1 MKERITLETIKDE
14 IKQIRKRNPHLKED
28 EAFVLWFLI
37 AYLLEDEEQAKRC
50 LTGGSG
56 DKNIDAI
63 YIDEKAKQV
72 NIIQGKFRQGDNKI
86 EKRNDVI
93 QFTDLCNLPWK
104 RKHEIE
110 AYFEGLDQLV
120 AEKLD
125 ESIKKLRNNGYE
137 MRLYYVTTGKVSE
150 RVKTEAQQYVLR
162 SNGKSYLE
170 IKDYDKVLL
179 CFKNYINDITPHIP
193 TLQLKI
199 VPDGAIANEGV
210 IRRYDPE
217 KKIESWIFTV
227 SGKDIGE
234 MYLKV
239 GRKLFARNIRG
250 YLGDTDIN
258 DAMLQ
263 TIKKEPNNFWYY
275 NNGITIVCDE
285 AKREM
290 QSGED
295 VLIIEGAQVING
307 QQTTRTLSKEKG
319 SKDTNVLVKVI
330 KVPRNPNDDMEYDQ
344 LVNSIVMATNWQNYI
359 SPSDLVSNDFIQ
371 VYLEKEFRKR
381 GYQYIRKRMSKSE
394 AKREVSNVTLYQIK
408 KDEIAQA
415 VAACLFDP
423 VLLRKGKENLFED
436 PYYKIIFKSRDI
448 SFYLTKYWLMKQVQR
463 AAKGYPER
471 AYAKWLTLNFA
482 WNLISKEF
490 NITIMGKKFRYACEQ
505 NAEKVL
511 KPLNQLLINVFRAAI
526 KFYKLNRGTGEAAI
540 DVSTFFKRSKLH
552 NDFKQFWNS
561 RQNNYRLQSQ
571 KKLLRFK
578 FALKKIEIED

>member
-1 MKERITLETIKDE
+1 MKEKITLGSIKDE
-14 IKQIRKRNPHLKED
+14 LKQIKNKSPHLKDD

-37 AYLLEDEEQAKRC
+37 AYLLDDEEQAKKC

-72 NIIQGKFRQGDNKI
+72 NIIQGKFRQGDKKL

-104 RKHEIE
+104 RKNEIE
-110 AYFEGLDQLV
+110 AYFKGLDQLV
-120 AEKLD
+120 AEKLE
-125 ESIKKLRNNGYE
+125 ESIKKVRNNNYE
-137 MRLYYVTTGKVSE
+137 IRLYYVTTGKVSDG
-150 RVKTEAQQYVLR
+150 VKEEAQQYVLR
-162 SNGKSYLE
+162 SNGKSNIE
-170 IKDYDKVLL
+170 IIDHDKVLI

-193 TLQLKI
+193 TLKLKI

-227 SGKDIGE
+227 SGQDIGE

-258 DAMLQ
+258 DAMQ
-263 TIKKEPNNFWYY
+263 ETIKNEPNNFWYY

-285 AKREM
+285 ARREM

-295 VLIIEGAQVING
+295 VLIVEGAQVING

-319 SKDTNVLVKVI
+319 SSDTNVLVKVI
-330 KVPRNPNDDMEYDQ
+330 KIPRNPNDDMEYDQ
-344 LVNSIVMATNWQNYI
+344 LVNSIVRATNWQNYI

-394 AKREVSNVTLYQIK
+394 AKREISNVTLKQIK
-408 KDEIAQA
+408 KDELAQA

-423 VLLRKGKENLFED
+423 ALLRKGKENLFED
-436 PYYKIIFKSRDI
+436 PYYKIIFKPRDI
-448 SFYLTKYWLMKQVQR
+448 SFYLSKYWLMKQVQR

-482 WNLISKEF
+482 WDLISKEF
-490 NITIMGKKFRYACEQ
+490 NMTITGKKFRYACEH
-505 NAEKVL
+505 NSGEVL
-511 KPLNQLLINVFRAAI
+511 KPLNQLLVNIFRGVR
-526 KFYKLNRGTGEAAI
+526 KFYKLNRGKGEAAV
-540 DVSTFFKRSKLH
+540 DVSNFFKRSKLH
-552 NDFKQFWNS
+552 TEFKKFWSS
-561 RQNNYRLQSQ
+561 RKNNFRLQSQ
-571 KKLLRFK
+571 KNLQRFK
-578 FALKKIEIED
+578 KALMQIEIED

>member
-1 MKERITLETIKDE
+1 MKEKITLGSIKDE
-14 IKQIRKRNPHLKED
+14 LRQIRKKYPHLKED

-37 AYLLEDEEQAKRC
+37 AYLLDDEEQAKKC

-72 NIIQGKFRQGDNKI
+72 NIIQGKFRQEDKKL

-104 RKHEIE
+104 RKNEIE
-110 AYFEGLDQLV
+110 AYFKGLDQLV
-120 AEKLD
+120 AEKLE
-125 ESIKKLRNNGYE
+125 ESIKKVRNNNYE
-137 MRLYYVTTGKVSE
+137 IRLYYVTTGKVSDG
-150 RVKTEAQQYVLR
+150 VKEEAQQYVLR
-162 SNGKSYLE
+162 SNGKSNIE
-170 IKDYDKVLL
+170 IIDHDKVLI

-193 TLQLKI
+193 TLKLKI

-227 SGKDIGE
+227 SGQDIGE

-258 DAMLQ
+258 DAMQ
-263 TIKKEPNNFWYY
+263 ETIKNEPNNFWYY

-285 AKREM
+285 ARREM

-319 SKDTNVLVKVI
+319 SSDTNVLVKVI
-330 KVPRNPNDDMEYDQ
+330 KIPRNPNDDMEYDQ
-344 LVNSIVMATNWQNYI
+344 LVNSIVRATNWQNYI

-394 AKREVSNVTLYQIK
+394 AKREISNVTLKQIK
-408 KDEIAQA
+408 KDELAQA

-423 VLLRKGKENLFED
+423 ALLRKGKENLFED
-436 PYYKIIFKSRDI
+436 PYYKIIFKPRDI
-448 SFYLTKYWLMKQVQR
+448 SFYLSKYWLMKQVQR

-482 WNLISKEF
+482 WDLISKEF
-490 NITIMGKKFRYACEQ
+490 NMTIMGKKFRYACEH
-505 NAEKVL
+505 NSGEIL
-511 KPLNQLLINVFRAAI
+511 KPLNQLLVNIFRGVR
-526 KFYKLNRGTGEAAI
+526 KFYKLNRGKGEAAV
-540 DVSTFFKRSKLH
+540 DVSNFFKRSKLH
-552 NDFKQFWNS
+552 TEFKKFWSS
-561 RQNNYRLQSQ
+561 RKNNYRLQSQ
-571 KKLLRFK
+571 KNLQRFK
-578 FALKKIEIED
+578 KALMQIEIDD

>member
-37 AYLLEDEEQAKRC
+37 AYLLEDEEQARRC

-110 AYFEGLDQLV
+110 AYFKGLDQLV

-319 SKDTNVLVKVI
+319 STDTNVLVKVI